1 MTISELLILAAA
13 GLFAGILAGFLGI
26 GGGTVLV
33 PLLVSLNYAPVQAV
47 ATSSLSIV
55 ITAISG
61 SIQNWRMGYLSLS
74 QVAGI
79 GFPAIITAQIG
90 VYLAG
95 IFPPYLLLVFFG
107 LLLWLNIYLVE
118 VRKRF
123 KEGES
128 GSIERESNHVPS
140 LAINRHLAK
149 TQSRT
154 DRIPVPQEL
163 LEMSNQNASPPC
175 GQSTIVMGN
184 YSDLM
189 SGSVTTYPLL
199 ILNTSSQLPNS
210 TNVLVNPI
218 FARIATG
225 SAAGLL
231 AGLFGVGGGVIMVPL
246 QILLL
251 GESIKTA
258 IQTSLGVIVITA
270 ISATLGHAARGNVL
284 WVVGLIL
291 GGGGLLGAQIST
303 RFLPRL
309 PDRVVSLAFRSLLA
323 ILSIYVF
330 WQAWQNLV
338 ISY

>member
-1 MTISELLILAAA
+1 MTVSELLILGAA

-33 PLLVSLNYAPVQAV
+33 PLLVALNYAPVQAV
-47 ATSSLSIV
+47 ATSGLSIV
-55 ITAISG
+55 ITALSG

-79 GFPAIITAQIG
+79 GFPAVITAQIG
-90 VYLAG
+90 AYLAG

-107 LLLWLNIYLVE
+107 LLLWLNIYLLE
-118 VRKRF
+118 VRKHLTA
-123 KEGES
+123 KKVEETQGENAQS
-128 GSIERESNHVPS
+128 PITNH
-140 LAINRHLAK
+140 
-149 TQSRT
+149 
-154 DRIPVPQEL
+154 
-163 LEMSNQNASPPC
+163 
-175 GQSTIVMGN
+175 
-184 YSDLM
+184 
-189 SGSVTTYPLL
+189 
-199 ILNTSSQLPNS
+199 QLPNNS
-210 TNVLVNPI
+210 NILFNPT
-218 FARIATG
+218 FAKIATG

-251 GESIKTA
+251 GETIKTA

-270 ISATLGHAARGNVL
+270 ISATAGHAARGNVL

-309 PDRVVSLAFRSLLA
+309 PDRTISLAFRSLLA

-330 WQAWQNLV
+330 WQAWQKFSNG
-338 ISY
+338 

>member
-1 MTISELLILAAA
+1 MTITELLILGAA
-13 GLFAGILAGFLGI
+13 GIFAGILAGFLGI

-33 PLLVSLNYAPVQAV
+33 PLLVALKYAPVQAV
-47 ATSSLSIV
+47 ATSGLSIV

-79 GFPAIITAQIG
+79 GFPAVITAQIG
-90 VYLAG
+90 AYLAG
-95 IFPPYLLLVFFG
+95 IFPPYLLLLTFG
-107 LLLWLNIYLVE
+107 LLLWLNIYLIE
-118 VRKRF
+118 VRKRLTA
-123 KEGES
+123 KKKAESEQEELRGE
-128 GSIERESNHVPS
+128 
-140 LAINRHLAK
+140 A
-149 TQSRT
+149 
-154 DRIPVPQEL
+154 
-163 LEMSNQNASPPC
+163 
-175 GQSTIVMGN
+175 GQG
-184 YSDLM
+184 DKA
-189 SGSVTTYPLL
+189 
-199 ILNTSSQLPNS
+199 QLPITNHESSNNS
-210 TNVLVNPI
+210 NILFNPT
-218 FARIATG
+218 FAKIATG

-270 ISATLGHAARGNVL
+270 ISATAGHAARGNVL

-291 GGGGLLGAQIST
+291 GGGGLLGAQVST

-309 PDRVVSLAFRSLLA
+309 PDRIVSLAFRSLLA

-330 WQAWQNLV
+330 WQAWQKFSNG
-338 ISY
+338 

>member
-1 MTISELLILAAA
+1 MTVSELLILGAA

-33 PLLVSLNYAPVQAV
+33 PLLVALKYAPVQAV
-47 ATSSLSIV
+47 ATSGLSIV
-55 ITAISG
+55 ITALSG

-79 GFPAIITAQIG
+79 GFPAVITAQIG
-90 VYLAG
+90 AYLAG
-95 IFPPYLLLVFFG
+95 IFPPYLLLLCFG
-107 LLLWLNIYLVE
+107 LLLWLNIYLIE
-118 VRKRF
+118 VRKRL
-123 KEGES
+123 KGEREGEDRKES
-128 GSIERESNHVPS
+128 GSI
-140 LAINRHLAK
+140 
-149 TQSRT
+149 T
-154 DRIPVPQEL
+154 
-163 LEMSNQNASPPC
+163 
-175 GQSTIVMGN
+175 N
-184 YSDLM
+184 Y
-189 SGSVTTYPLL
+189 
-199 ILNTSSQLPNS
+199 QLPIPNS
-210 TNVLVNPI
+210 QFPIPNSQFPNNSNILFNPT
-218 FARIATG
+218 FAKIATG

-270 ISATLGHAARGNVL
+270 ISATAGHAARGNVL

-309 PDRVVSLAFRSLLA
+309 PDRTISLAFRSLLA

-330 WQAWQNLV
+330 WQAWQKFSNG
-338 ISY
+338 

>member
-1 MTISELLILAAA
+1 MTISELLILVAS

-33 PLLVSLNYAPVQAV
+33 PLLVALNYAPVQAV
-47 ATSSLSIV
+47 ATSGLSIA

-61 SIQNWRMGYLSLS
+61 SIQNWRMGYLSMS
-74 QVAGI
+74 KVAGI
-79 GFPAIITAQIG
+79 GFPAVITAQIG
-90 VYLAG
+90 AYLAG
-95 IFPPYLLLVFFG
+95 IFPPYLLLVSFG
-107 LLLWLNIYLVE
+107 LLLWLNIYLIE
-118 VRKRF
+118 VRKHITANG
-123 KEGES
+123 KGEGKGEDDP
-128 GSIERESNHVPS
+128 I
-140 LAINRHLAK
+140 AK
-149 TQSRT
+149 AATNPQSP
-154 DRIPVPQEL
+154 IP
-163 LEMSNQNASPPC
+163 N
-175 GQSTIVMGN
+175 
-184 YSDLM
+184 
-189 SGSVTTYPLL
+189 
-199 ILNTSSQLPNS
+199 SQLPNNS
-210 TNVLVNPI
+210 NILSNPA
-218 FARIATG
+218 FAKIATG

-270 ISATLGHAARGNVL
+270 ISATAGHAARGNVL

-309 PDRVVSLAFRSLLA
+309 PDGIISLAFRSLLA

-330 WQAWQNLV
+330 WQAWQ
-338 ISY
+338 IFSHG

>member
-1 MTISELLILAAA
+1 MTLSELLILGAA
-13 GLFAGILAGFLGI
+13 GIFAGILAGFLGI

-33 PLLVSLNYAPVQAV
+33 PLLVALNYAPVQAV
-47 ATSSLSIV
+47 ATSGLSIV

-79 GFPAIITAQIG
+79 GFPAVITAQIG
-90 VYLAG
+90 AYLAG
-95 IFPPYLLLVFFG
+95 IFPPYLLLLTFG
-107 LLLWLNIYLVE
+107 LLLWLNVYLIE
-118 VRKRF
+118 VRKRLTA
-123 KEGES
+123 KKKAEAEQGEL
-128 GSIERESNHVPS
+128 GGQAGQGE
-140 LAINRHLAK
+140 
-149 TQSRT
+149 
-154 DRIPVPQEL
+154 
-163 LEMSNQNASPPC
+163 NA
-175 GQSTIVMGN
+175 
-184 YSDLM
+184 
-189 SGSVTTYPLL
+189 
-199 ILNTSSQLPNS
+199 QLPITNYQLPQNS
-210 TNVLVNPI
+210 NILFNPT
-218 FARIATG
+218 FAKIATG

-270 ISATLGHAARGNVL
+270 ISATAGHAARGNVL

-291 GGGGLLGAQIST
+291 GGGGLLGVQVST

-309 PDRVVSLAFRSLLA
+309 PDRTISLAFRSLLA

-330 WQAWQNLV
+330 WQAWQKFSNG
-338 ISY
+338 

>member
-1 MTISELLILAAA
+1 MTVSELLILGAA

-33 PLLVSLNYAPVQAV
+33 PLLVALNYAPVQAV
-47 ATSSLSIV
+47 ATSGLSIV

-79 GFPAIITAQIG
+79 GFPAVITAQIG
-90 VYLAG
+90 AYLAG
-95 IFPPYLLLVFFG
+95 IFPPYLLLLTFG
-107 LLLWLNIYLVE
+107 LLLWLNIYLIE
-118 VRKRF
+118 VRKSLTA
-123 KEGES
+123 KEKAEAEQGE
-128 GSIERESNHVPS
+128 
-140 LAINRHLAK
+140 LK
-149 TQSRT
+149 
-154 DRIPVPQEL
+154 
-163 LEMSNQNASPPC
+163 
-175 GQSTIVMGN
+175 GQAGQGKN
-184 YSDLM
+184 
-189 SGSVTTYPLL
+189 P
-199 ILNTSSQLPNS
+199 QLPITNYQLPKNS
-210 TNVLVNPI
+210 NILFHPT
-218 FARIATG
+218 FAKIATG

-270 ISATLGHAARGNVL
+270 ISATVGHAARGNVL

-291 GGGGLLGAQIST
+291 GGGGLLGVQVST

-309 PDRVVSLAFRSLLA
+309 PDRIVSLAFRSLLA
-323 ILSIYVF
+323 VLSIYVF
-330 WQAWQNLV
+330 WQAWQKFSNG
-338 ISY
+338 

>member
-1 MTISELLILAAA
+1 MTISELLMLGAA
-13 GLFAGILAGFLGI
+13 GIFAGILAGFLGI

-33 PLLVSLNYAPVQAV
+33 PLLVALKYAPVQAV
-47 ATSSLSIV
+47 ATSGLSIV

-79 GFPAIITAQIG
+79 GFPAVITAQIG
-90 VYLAG
+90 AYLAG
-95 IFPPYLLLVFFG
+95 IFPPYLLLLTFG
-107 LLLWLNIYLVE
+107 LLLWLNIYLIE
-118 VRKRF
+118 VRKHLTAKKKAEAEQEELR
-123 KEGES
+123 GE
-128 GSIERESNHVPS
+128 
-140 LAINRHLAK
+140 A
-149 TQSRT
+149 
-154 DRIPVPQEL
+154 
-163 LEMSNQNASPPC
+163 
-175 GQSTIVMGN
+175 GQG
-184 YSDLM
+184 DKA
-189 SGSVTTYPLL
+189 
-199 ILNTSSQLPNS
+199 QLPITNHELPNNS
-210 TNVLVNPI
+210 NILFNPT
-218 FARIATG
+218 FAKIATG

-270 ISATLGHAARGNVL
+270 ISATAGHAARGNVL

-291 GGGGLLGAQIST
+291 GGGGLLGAQVST

-309 PDRVVSLAFRSLLA
+309 PDRTISLAFRSLLA

-330 WQAWQNLV
+330 WQAWQKFSNG
-338 ISY
+338 

>member
-1 MTISELLILAAA
+1 MTVSELLILGAA

-33 PLLVSLNYAPVQAV
+33 PLLVALKYAPVEAV
-47 ATSSLSIV
+47 ATSGLSIV

-79 GFPAIITAQIG
+79 GFPAVITAQIG
-90 VYLAG
+90 AYLAG
-95 IFPPYLLLVFFG
+95 IFPPYLLLVSFG
-107 LLLWLNIYLVE
+107 LLLWLNIYLIE
-118 VRKRF
+118 VRKRLTA
-123 KEGES
+123 KKAEATQAENAQS
-128 GSIERESNHVPS
+128 PIAHTSATLSKSRE
-140 LAINRHLAK
+140 
-149 TQSRT
+149 
-154 DRIPVPQEL
+154 
-163 LEMSNQNASPPC
+163 
-175 GQSTIVMGN
+175 
-184 YSDLM
+184 
-189 SGSVTTYPLL
+189 
-199 ILNTSSQLPNS
+199 LPNS
-210 TNVLVNPI
+210 SNILFNPT
-218 FARIATG
+218 FAKIATG

-270 ISATLGHAARGNVL
+270 ISATAGHAARGNVL

-291 GGGGLLGAQIST
+291 GGGGLLGAQLST

-309 PDRVVSLAFRSLLA
+309 PDRTISLAFRSLLA

-330 WQAWQNLV
+330 WQAWQKFSNG
-338 ISY
+338 